1 MSTSPERLAAN
12 AANAQHS
19 TGPRTPEGRAR
30 SSQNARTHGLTARD
44 VVIAPDEREE
54 FEQLLNDYQADV
66 KPQGGIQQSLF
77 DDLVAAAWNLRRIRR
92 MEVRACSDTTRSA
105 VQLEKDL
112 DRLVRYKTC
121 IERTFHRS
129 LKELK
134 ALQTNAVIH
143 ATLPLSVRKNV
154 LPLSN
159 ATEISK
165 RTQHFEKRGEPQLL
179 KLLMEEPP
187 PVFVGQD
194 GILPPI
200 ENRPAPIPEPARTS

>member
-19 TGPRTPEGRAR
+19 TGPRTPEGQAR

-44 VVIAPDEREE
+44 LVIAPNELEE
-54 FEQLLNDYQADV
+54 FEELRNDYQASV
-66 KPQGGIQQSLF
+66 QPQDAIQQSVFEL
-77 DDLVAAAWNLRRIRR
+77 LVGAAWNLRRIRR
-92 MEVRACSDTTRSA
+92 MEVRACSDTTLRA
-105 VQLEKDL
+105 EQLEKDL

-134 ALQTNAVIH
+134 ALQTNAVIQ
-143 ATLPLSVRKNV
+143 ATLPDGVRKNV

-165 RTQHFEKRGEPQLL
+165 RTQHLRLSSERKPLKSLL
-179 KLLMEEPP
+179 
-187 PVFVGQD
+187 
-194 GILPPI
+194 
-200 ENRPAPIPEPARTS
+200 AP

>member
-1 MSTSPERLAAN
+1 MSTTPARLAAN

-19 TGPRTPEGRAR
+19 TGPRTPEGQAR

-44 VVIAPDEREE
+44 LIIAPHERQE
-54 FEQLLNDYQADV
+54 FEQLLNDYQAGV
-66 KPQGGIQQSLF
+66 KPQDGIQQSLF
-77 DDLVAAAWNLRRIRR
+77 EELVGAAWNLRRIRR
-92 MEVRACSDTTRSA
+92 MEVRACSDTTLTA
-105 VQLEKDL
+105 DQLGKDL

-134 ALQTNAVIH
+134 ALQTNAVIQ
-143 ATLPLSVRKNV
+143 ATLPENVRKNV

-165 RTQHFEKRGEPQLL
+165 RTQHLA
-179 KLLMEEPP
+179 
-187 PVFVGQD
+187 VGQVD
-194 GILPPI
+194 NLRPI
-200 ENRPAPIPEPARTS
+200 GNRPIQ

>member
-1 MSTSPERLAAN
+1 MSTSPARLAAN
-12 AANAQHS
+12 AANSQHS

-44 VVIAPDEREE
+44 LVIAPDEREE
-54 FEQLLNDYQADV
+54 FEELRNDYQTSV
-66 KPQGGIQQSLF
+66 KPQDGIQQSLF
-77 DDLVAAAWNLRRIRR
+77 EELVGAAWNLRRARR
-92 MEVRACSDTTRSA
+92 KE
-105 VQLEKDL
+105 VQLCSNTALEADQLGREL

-134 ALQTNAVIH
+134 ALQTNSVIQ
-143 ATLPLSVRKNV
+143 ATLPLSVRQNV

-165 RTQHFEKRGEPQLL
+165 RTQHFEKRGELWLL
-179 KLLMEEPP
+179 KELFAGPP
-187 PVFVGQD
+187 PESD
-194 GILPPI
+194 S
-200 ENRPAPIPEPARTS
+200 ERPQAASLSTT

>member
-30 SSQNARTHGLTARD
+30 SSQNAGTHGLTARD
-44 VVIAPDEREE
+44 VLIASDEREE
-54 FEQLLNDYQADV
+54 FEELLSDYQTDV
-66 KPQGGIQQSLF
+66 QPQGAAQQSLF
-77 DDLVAAAWNLRRIRR
+77 DDLVAAAWDLRRIRR
-92 MEVRACSDTTRSA
+92 MQVRACSDTTRTA
-105 VQLEKDL
+105 EQLEKEL

-134 ALQTNAVIH
+134 ALQTNGVIQ
-143 ATLPLSVRKNV
+143 ATLPLSVRQNL

-165 RTQHFEKRGEPQLL
+165 RTQHFEKRGELRLL
-179 KLLMEEPP
+179 EAIMEGPP
-187 PVFVGQD
+187 PTRASETLQSPS
-194 GILPPI
+194 LS
-200 ENRPAPIPEPARTS
+200 TT

>member
-1 MSTSPERLAAN
+1 MPTSPARLAAN

-44 VVIAPDEREE
+44 LVIAPNEHEE
-54 FEQLLNDYQADV
+54 FEELLRDYQASV
-66 KPQGGIQQSLF
+66 QPQDAIQQSEFEL
-77 DDLVAAAWNLRRIRR
+77 LVGAAWNLRRIRR
-92 MEVRACSDTTRSA
+92 MEVRACSDTTRTA
-105 VQLEKDL
+105 EELEKEL

-134 ALQTNAVIH
+134 ALQTNAVIQ
-143 ATLPLSVRKNV
+143 ATLPPGVRKNV
-154 LPLSN
+154 PPLSN

-165 RTQHFEKRGEPQLL
+165 RTQHFEKRGELQLL
-179 KLLMEEPP
+179 KMLLQGPP

-200 ENRPAPIPEPARTS
+200 ENRPATIPETAKTS